1 MPQETSRRQ
10 QLQKKKRANLLINSL
25 LGIVGLLIIITLV
38 NLLSSN
44 DQETASDTESQRTE
58 QQQTAE
64 DEGQQE
70 VESKDLAD
78 SDSTEEDQAEETEA
92 SDTEASDTESSEDVD
107 KEETEEITTQPSDDP
122 KVKETI
128 VNSAWQPVGTSQ
140 TGNHVSSYEKGTTD
154 WNEKLQA
161 LQYATGLSPD
171 NMITIFLGNGGSP
184 QKSIGTVTSNDQSE
198 KYRVYL
204 EWVDGEGWK
213 PTKMDVLNELP

>member
-44 DQETASDTESQRTE
+44 DQETASDTEAEQTE
-58 QQQTAE
+58 QQQPAE

-70 VESKDLAD
+70 VESEDLAG
-78 SDSTEEDQAEETEA
+78 SDAAEDQAEETEA
-92 SDTEASDTESSEDVD
+92 EDSEASDTEASEDAD
-107 KEETEEITTQPSDDP
+107 KEETDEITTQPSDDP

-128 VNSAWQPVGTSQ
+128 VNSAWQPIGTSQ
-140 TGNHVSSYEKGTTD
+140 TGNHVSSYEKGTAD

-184 QKSIGTVTSNDQSE
+184 QKAIGTVTSNDQSE

>member
-44 DQETASDTESQRTE
+44 DQETASDTEAEQTE
-58 QQQTAE
+58 QQQPAE

-70 VESKDLAD
+70 VESEDLAG
-78 SDSTEEDQAEETEA
+78 SDAAEDQAEETEA
-92 SDTEASDTESSEDVD
+92 EDSEASDTEASEDAD

-128 VNSAWQPVGTSQ
+128 VNSAWQPIGTSQ
-140 TGNHVSSYEKGTTD
+140 TGNHVSSYEKGTAD

>member
-44 DQETASDTESQRTE
+44 DQETASDTEAEQTE
-58 QQQTAE
+58 QQQPAE

-70 VESKDLAD
+70 VESEDLAG
-78 SDSTEEDQAEETEA
+78 SDAAEDQAEETEA
-92 SDTEASDTESSEDVD
+92 EDSEASDTEASEDAD

-128 VNSAWQPVGTSQ
+128 VNSAWQPIGTSQ
-140 TGNHVSSYEKGTTD
+140 TGNHVSSYEKGTAD

-184 QKSIGTVTSNDQSE
+184 QKAIGTVTSNDQSE

-204 EWVDGEGWK
+204 DWVDGEGWK

>member
-44 DQETASDTESQRTE
+44 DQETASDTEAEQTE
-58 QQQTAE
+58 QQQPAE

-70 VESKDLAD
+70 VESEDLAG
-78 SDSTEEDQAEETEA
+78 SDAAEDQAEETEA
-92 SDTEASDTESSEDVD
+92 EDSEASDTEASEDAD

-128 VNSAWQPVGTSQ
+128 VNSAWQPIGTSQ
-140 TGNHVSSYEKGTTD
+140 TGNHVSSYEKGTAD

-184 QKSIGTVTSNDQSE
+184 QKAIGTVTSNDQSE

>member
-44 DQETASDTESQRTE
+44 DQETASDTEAEQTE
-58 QQQTAE
+58 QQQPAE

-70 VESKDLAD
+70 VESEDLAGAD
-78 SDSTEEDQAEETEA
+78 AAEDQAEETEA
-92 SDTEASDTESSEDVD
+92 EDSEASDTEASEDAD
-107 KEETEEITTQPSDDP
+107 KEQTAEITTQPSDDP

-128 VNSAWQPVGTSQ
+128 VNSAWQPIGTSQ

-184 QKSIGTVTSNDQSE
+184 QKAIGTVTSNDQSE

>member
-25 LGIVGLLIIITLV
+25 LGIVGVLIIITLV

-44 DQETASDTESQRTE
+44 DQETASDTESQQTE

-70 VESKDLAD
+70 VESKDLAE

>member
-44 DQETASDTESQRTE
+44 DQETASDTEAEQTE
-58 QQQTAE
+58 QQQPAE

-70 VESKDLAD
+70 VESEDLAGAD
-78 SDSTEEDQAEETEA
+78 VAEDQAEETEA
-92 SDTEASDTESSEDVD
+92 EDSEASDTEASEDAD
-107 KEETEEITTQPSDDP
+107 KEQTEEITTQPSDDP

-128 VNSAWQPVGTSQ
+128 VNSAWQPIGTSQ

-184 QKSIGTVTSNDQSE
+184 QKAIGTVTSNDQSE

>member
-10 QLQKKKRANLLINSL
+10 QMQKKKRANLLINSL

-44 DQETASDTESQRTE
+44 DQETASDTETEQTE
-58 QQQTAE
+58 QQQSAE

-70 VESKDLAD
+70 VVSEDITGTEAA
-78 SDSTEEDQAEETEA
+78 EEDQAEETEA
-92 SDTEASDTESSEDVD
+92 QDTEASDTEKTEDAD
-107 KEETEEITTQPSDDP
+107 KEETEEITSQPSDDP

-128 VNSAWQPVGTSQ
+128 VNNAWQPVGTSQ
-140 TGNHVSSYEKGTTD
+140 TGDHVSSYEKGTTD
-154 WNEKLQA
+154 WEEKLQA

-184 QKSIGTVTSNDQSE
+184 QKAIGTVTSNDQSE